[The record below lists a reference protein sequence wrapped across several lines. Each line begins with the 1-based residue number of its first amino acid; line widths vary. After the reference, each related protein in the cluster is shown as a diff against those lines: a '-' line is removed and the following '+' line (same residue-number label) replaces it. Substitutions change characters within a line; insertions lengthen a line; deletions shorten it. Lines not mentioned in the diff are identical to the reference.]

1 MSQRRPSLRF
11 YPEMLEFRKHH
22 NSALCHISAVHLTR
36 MTSCWKSQE
45 RYVIRDTDGRA
56 ITPEEGRRIFQAHYQ
71 VSASVRELRRTTKK
85 RVGTGRRSKESQSAP
100 STGPSGSEIRAG
112 AAGHRLGTQRH
123 GVLHPTLGRQGR
135 AQRP

>member
-45 RYVIRDTDGRA
+45 PYVIKDTDGQV
-56 ITPEEGRRIFQAHYQ
+56 ITPDEGRRIIHAHYQ
-71 VSASVRELRRTTKK
+71 VSAQVRELRRTTHKHQ
-85 RVGTGRRSKESQSAP
+85 GTGRRSKESQSAP
-100 STGPSGSEIRAG
+100 STGPSRHDIRAG
-112 AAGHRLGTQRH
+112 AA
-123 GVLHPTLGRQGR
+123 
-135 AQRP
+135 